1 MERLFFSYS
10 RHDKDFVLRLAKDL
24 RSVGVNLWI
33 DQLDIA
39 PGDRWDRG
47 VEEALAAA
55 PAVLVVL
62 SPDSVNSQNVMDE
75 VSLALDEKKRIVP
88 ILIRQCNVPFRLRRL
103 QYVDFT
109 AGYDAGLAALVGAL
123 NSQRQAGQEQAQ
135 TSDGAMPVSS
145 QGPSG
150 FAAPLL
156 NAARVDS
163 TSPGAR
169 ARFPLKYALLGL
181 VLVVAVAGLALV
193 PRLLN
198 RPPAQDVTPP
208 PSGQDSGV
216 KRPAS
221 YYAGAWANTD
231 PETRGITR
239 LNIRVDGPNLFVKAW
254 GKCHPTDCEWPEVPA
269 TAYSENVSTS
279 ATADIRRIQA
289 LFKTSFDKSMMTIR
303 PKDPDGLGVEIL
315 THFTDNSGRANY
327 SESHQFRRGS

>member
-62 SPDSVNSQNVMDE
+62 SPDSGDLQNVMDE

-156 NAARVDS
+156 NAARVDFDLTRGPRPFPAQVCAS
-163 TSPGAR
+163 RVGSRCCGRGSCACSEAIEPSAR
-169 ARFPLKYALLGL
+169 ARCHTA
-181 VLVVAVAGLALV
+181 AVR
-193 PRLLN
+193 PRFQAS
-198 RPPAQDVTPP
+198 R
-208 PSGQDSGV
+208 G
-216 KRPAS
+216 RPATMP
-221 YYAGAWANTD
+221 A
-231 PETRGITR
+231 RGR
-239 LNIRVDGPNLFVKAW
+239 IR
-254 GKCHPTDCEWPEVPA
+254 
-269 TAYSENVSTS
+269 
-279 ATADIRRIQA
+279 I
-289 LFKTSFDKSMMTIR
+289 
-303 PKDPDGLGVEIL
+303 PKLG
-315 THFTDNSGRANY
+315 
-327 SESHQFRRGS
+327 ESRG